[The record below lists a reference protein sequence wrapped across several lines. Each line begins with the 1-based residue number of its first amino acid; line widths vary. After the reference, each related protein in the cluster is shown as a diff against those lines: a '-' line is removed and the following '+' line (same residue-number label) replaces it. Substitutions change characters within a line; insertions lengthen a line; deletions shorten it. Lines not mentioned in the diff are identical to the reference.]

1 MKPAHEVEFTQFV
14 NASSAR
20 LTHLAWLLC
29 GDEHRAHDLVQE
41 ALERVC
47 MRWSRLR
54 TEQPHAYARRIVVNL
69 HTDEWRRRR
78 RELVTLDGS
87 LPERCEAASPSDDR
101 LLLTRLLQSLPQR
114 ERQVVVLRHYVDL
127 SEREVADLLGV
138 SIGTVKSSASRGL
151 ATLRAELALQQ
162 KEMTR

>member
-1 MKPAHEVEFTQFV
+1 M
-14 NASSAR
+14 
-20 LTHLAWLLC
+20 
-29 GDEHRAHDLVQE
+29 
-41 ALERVC
+41 
-47 MRWSRLR
+47 
-54 TEQPHAYARRIVVNL
+54 
-69 HTDEWRRRR
+69 
-78 RELVTLDGS
+78 TLDGS

>member
-54 TEQPHAYARRIVVNL
+54 TEQPHASR
-69 HTDEWRRRR
+69 
-78 RELVTLDGS
+78 DGS
-87 LPERCEAASPSDDR
+87 SSTCIRTSGG
-101 LLLTRLLQSLPQR
+101 
-114 ERQVVVLRHYVDL
+114 
-127 SEREVADLLGV
+127 ADAV
-138 SIGTVKSSASRGL
+138 SW
-151 ATLRAELALQQ
+151 
-162 KEMTR
+162 